1 MKNWIVKNK
10 LGLIG
15 ALAGAVAGYVY
26 YAQVGCVTGTCAITS
41 SPINSTI
48 YFAFMGALAFSAFKK
63 ETKVKE
69 SETVNKS
76 MGE

>member
-15 ALAGAVAGYVY
+15 AAIGAVAGYIY

-41 SPINSTI
+41 SPINSTV
-48 YFAFMGALAFSAFKK
+48 YFAVMGALALSAFKK
-63 ETKVKE
+63 GTVKA
-69 SETVNKS
+69 
-76 MGE
+76 GE